1 MVDVF
6 PTTLASSPPASS
18 APSTD
23 VNESGAPAGV
33 KQSEAPAVL
42 PLRVVPRRAQLHG
55 VQRIGLGGDRASKCN
70 RIRRHIGDPVHTLIS
85 MPTLAVLALIGTCY
99 AVLLFGF
106 VPIYWALADRCGMEL
121 FSVGDAYYF
130 SLITLSTIGY
140 GTADNDFNDC
150 WEVGPIITIQWLLG
164 TFVNAVMLAGVYV
177 RVSRST
183 RRANTVVFSRQ
194 AVLRRIDGNYF
205 FVFQVVDIARYVL
218 TEAHLRCYTVT
229 SAVGDDGEEW
239 AQHSAMRV
247 EQPDDERG
255 STLFLELPTQV
266 VHRLDA
272 WSPLVPPR
280 DDDSVHDPRTSYT
293 FPEVLQR
300 VSDNA
305 SGNRS
310 VAMCEVCGETYE
322 TPLALL
328 LHQISSRID
337 ERISGHDV
345 ATSNLATGETFTS
358 REMRRRS
365 QASDLFD
372 DGDSSRA
379 GTPRRRTS
387 LVSKPPSDGAS
398 SPRASFG
405 STTGAPPT
413 SCEPQLALPAL
424 PVAQE
429 AHSCFNHVLCTTV
442 LDAVRGL
449 QEKGDRA
456 AARINALNEARADEV
471 ALPPPLETARS
482 LLSTLIESDAPLPPA
497 LDELLA
503 QRTRDID
510 AIEAWLGRSGAEV
523 VVVVEGI
530 EPVTGCTVAA
540 RYSYSW
546 AHGDIVLDHGFAPC
560 VRRAT
565 RTARPNSV
573 ANGAGFGAKP
583 ACTIDLNLFHKI
595 VPDPVGNATCSHT

>member
-1 MVDVF
+1 M
-6 PTTLASSPPASS
+6 ASVPSRS
-18 APSTD
+18 AAADSATE
-23 VNESGAPAGV
+23 VKESGACL
-33 KQSEAPAVL
+33 L
-42 PLRVVPRRAQLHG
+42 PLRVVPRRAKLHG
-55 VQRIGLGGDRASKCN
+55 VQRIGLGGNRASKCDV
-70 RIRRHIGDPVHTLIS
+70 IRRHIGDPVHTLIS
-85 MPTLAVLALIGTCY
+85 MPTWAVLALIGTCY
-99 AVLLFGF
+99 LLLLFGF
-106 VPIYWALADRCGMEL
+106 VPIYWALADRCAMEI

-150 WEVGPIITIQWLLG
+150 WEAGPFITIQWLLG

-194 AVLRRIDGNYF
+194 AVLRRIDGNYVF
-205 FVFQVVDIARYVL
+205 AFQVVDIARYVL

-229 SAVGDDGEEW
+229 SAVGDDGEDW

-280 DDDSVHDPRTSYT
+280 DDESAHDPRTSYK

-345 ATSNLATGETFTS
+345 TTSNLATGETFTS
-358 REMRRRS
+358 TEMRRRS
-365 QASDLFD
+365 QAADLFD
-372 DGDSSRA
+372 NGDSSRS
-379 GTPRRRTS
+379 GTPRGRKS
-387 LVSKPPSDGAS
+387 FDKPSTAEAN
-398 SPRASFG
+398 SPRESFG
-405 STTGAPPT
+405 SIADAPPI
-413 SCEPQLALPAL
+413 SGGPKLAL

-442 LDAVRGL
+442 LDAVRDL
-449 QEKGDRA
+449 QVKGDSV
-456 AARINALNEARADEV
+456 AARIDALNEACPDSV
-471 ALPPPLETARS
+471 VLPPPLETAQS
-482 LLSTLIESDAPLPPA
+482 LLSALIESNTPLPPA

-503 QRTRDID
+503 RRTREID
-510 AIEAWLGRSGAEV
+510 AIEAWLGKSCAEV

-546 AHGDIVLDHGFAPC
+546 AHGDIMLDHGFAPC
-560 VRRAT
+560 VRRSK
-565 RTARPNSV
+565 RSARPNSV
-573 ANGAGFGAKP
+573 ANGIGIRAKP
-583 ACTIDLNLFHKI
+583 ACTIDLDLFHKI